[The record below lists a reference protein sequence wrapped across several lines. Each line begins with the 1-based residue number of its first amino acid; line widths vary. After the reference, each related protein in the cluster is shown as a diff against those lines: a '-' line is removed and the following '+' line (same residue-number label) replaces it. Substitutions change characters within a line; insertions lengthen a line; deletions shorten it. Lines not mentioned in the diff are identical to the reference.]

1 MAIVKNASTRTADP
15 YRDSDV
21 IDARAPRV
29 NQAIVAFACLGALIS
44 GWWGIASVMGLQ
56 LVFGL
61 LLGRRWCL
69 PCLLYFEVI
78 QPRLG
83 EGEVEDSRPP
93 RFANL
98 LGAAF
103 LSGATLFHLA
113 GLHLLGWF
121 LIALVGALAALA
133 AVTGLCVGCSLYKL
147 TARLRGIRPGGV
159 RSIDLVEVGCASSG
173 PLVVQFTH
181 PLCTECQKLESR
193 LMAEGRDIV
202 TVDVSKRRE
211 LAHKYNISV
220 VPAAFTVSHDG
231 RVVSRLV

>member
-1 MAIVKNASTRTADP
+1 MKRARTADP
-15 YRDSDV
+15 YRDNDV

-29 NQAIVAFACLGALIS
+29 NQAIVALACLGALIS

>member
-1 MAIVKNASTRTADP
+1 VAIVKNASTRTADP

>member
-1 MAIVKNASTRTADP
+1 MKNASTRTADP

-21 IDARAPRV
+21 INARAPRV

>member
-1 MAIVKNASTRTADP
+1 MKRARTADP

>member
-1 MAIVKNASTRTADP
+1 VAIVKRARTADP

>member
-1 MAIVKNASTRTADP
+1 MKNASTRTADP

>member
-1 MAIVKNASTRTADP
+1 MAIVKRARTADP
-15 YRDSDV
+15 YRDNDV

-29 NQAIVAFACLGALIS
+29 NQAIVALACLGALIS

-69 PCLLYFEVI
+69 PCLLYFEII

-83 EGEVEDSRPP
+83 EGEIEDSRPP

-98 LGAAF
+98 LGATF
-103 LSGATLFHLA
+103 LSGATLFHLG
-113 GLHLLGWF
+113 GLHPLGWF
-121 LIALVGALAALA
+121 LVALVGALAALA

-159 RSIDLVEVGCASSG
+159 RSIDLVEVGAASTGS
-173 PLVVQFTH
+173 LVVQFTH
-181 PLCTECQKLESR
+181 PLCTECRGLESR
-193 LMAEGRDIV
+193 LRAEGRDIV

-220 VPAAFTVSHDG
+220 VPAAFTVGNDG
-231 RVVSRLV
+231 SVVSRLA

>member
-1 MAIVKNASTRTADP
+1 MKNASTRTADP

-231 RVVSRLV
+231 RVVSRLA

>member
-1 MAIVKNASTRTADP
+1 VKNASTRTADP